1 MSVIYEEQGAE
12 IGVKEQEMT
21 NVVHYVMRYII
32 KDGNDLR
39 KEMTDLAI
47 PVLEGVVAE
56 DGAGYVAKIS
66 ALHLL
71 ALIHQ
76 YRGEQELLTA
86 AQARSMEIALKV
98 EQEETAEVDLAYV

>member
-21 NVVHYVMRYII
+21 HIVHYVMRYII

-39 KEMTDLAI
+39 VEMTDLAI

-98 EQEETAEVDLAYV
+98 EQEETAEVDIAYV

>member
-21 NVVHYVMRYII
+21 NIVHYVMKYII

-47 PVLEGVVAE
+47 PILKQVERRE
-56 DGAGYVAKIS
+56 DSGYVARIS

-76 YRGEQELLTA
+76 YRGEQDLQEAAEERQQIILLA
-86 AQARSMEIALKV
+86 A
-98 EQEETAEVDLAYV
+98 EQEAIAEVDVAYV

>member
-21 NVVHYVMRYII
+21 HIVHYVMRYII

-39 KEMTDLAI
+39 EEMTEIAI
-47 PVLEGVVAE
+47 PVLENVVKE
-56 DGAGYVAKIS
+56 EGAGYVAKIS

-76 YRGEQELLTA
+76 YRGEEELLAA

-98 EQEETAEVDLAYV
+98 EQEQVAEVDAIYA

>member
-21 NVVHYVMRYII
+21 NIVHYVMRYII

-47 PVLEGVVAE
+47 PVLDNVVE
-56 DGAGYVAKIS
+56 EEGAGYVAKDKRT
-66 ALHLL
+66 APARTHPPVPW
-71 ALIHQ
+71 
-76 YRGEQELLTA
+76 RGGTPEGGTGPLDGNCTEG
-86 AQARSMEIALKV
+86 
-98 EQEETAEVDLAYV
+98 